1 VITDRTAALAELRAA
16 LGAALSTDP
25 RELDAARADKSGQ
38 RSAAAPLAIVHAA
51 SVADVQ
57 AALRIASAHRL
68 PVVPRGAGT
77 GLAGGAMAGA
87 DRLVLSTARMT
98 RIHEIDA
105 VDQIAVVEPGVIV
118 AELDAAAREQGLFYA
133 PDPASRAWAT
143 IGGTIATGAG
153 GLMCVKYGVTRE
165 AVLGLD
171 VVLADG
177 TLMRLGHRTV
187 KGVTGL
193 DLVGL
198 MVGSEGTLGVVV
210 GATVRLL
217 PVPAGTTATIGAHL
231 PSVVAAG
238 AASAAIMASG
248 VRPAALEIIDPL
260 ALSRIHAYL
269 GLPLPLDGTTHL
281 LMQTD
286 GPQAIAD
293 AESAL
298 ALVRAAGG
306 DGDVSTD
313 DASAEQLL
321 TVRRSFHAAME
332 AHGTVLIEDVA
343 VPRRRLPEMFAA
355 IERISAEFGVEIP
368 TVAHAGDGNLHPNFV
383 YSGDAV
389 PEPVWQAAHAVFRE
403 ALALGGTL
411 TGEHGVGVL
420 KKRHLVDELGEHQL
434 ALQRRIKAAFDPLGI
449 MNPDAVF

>member
-1 VITDRTAALAELRAA
+1 MTTDRTSALDELRAA
-16 LGAALSTDP
+16 LGAALSTDAT
-25 RELDAARADKSGQ
+25 ELEAARADKSGQ

-118 AELDAAAREQGLFYA
+118 AELDAAARKQGLFYA

-143 IGGTIATGAG
+143 IGGTVATGAG

-217 PVPAGTTATIGAHL
+217 PIPEGATVTIGAQL

-238 AASAAIMASG
+238 AAASAIMAGG

-260 ALSRIHAYL
+260 ALSRIHTYL
-269 GLPLPLDGTTHL
+269 GLPQPLDGTTHL
-281 LMQTD
+281 LVQTD

-313 DASAEQLL
+313 DASAERLL

-355 IERISAEFGVEIP
+355 IERISAEYGVEIP

-383 YSGDAV
+383 YSGDTV
-389 PEPVWQAAHAVFRE
+389 PEPVWRAAHAVFRE

>member
-1 VITDRTAALAELRAA
+1 MSIDRTAALSELRAA
-16 LGAALSTDP
+16 VGNALSTDP
-25 RELDAARADKSGQ
+25 TELDAARSDKSGH
-38 RSAAAPLAIVHAA
+38 RSAAAPLAIVHAT
-51 SVADVQ
+51 SIADVQ
-57 AALRIASAHRL
+57 STLRIASAHRL

-77 GLAGGAMAGA
+77 GLAGGAMAGG

-98 RIHEIDA
+98 RIHEIDT
-105 VDQIAVVEPGVIV
+105 VDQVAVVEPGVVV
-118 AELDAAAREQGLFYA
+118 ADLDAAARREGLFYA

-165 AVLGLD
+165 AVLGVD

-217 PVPAGTTATIGAHL
+217 PVPLGSTVTIGAEL

-238 AASAAIMASG
+238 TAAAAIVASG

-260 ALSRIHAYL
+260 ALRRIHTYL
-269 GLPLPLDGTTHL
+269 GLPAPAESTTHL
-281 LMQTD
+281 LVQTD
-286 GPQAIAD
+286 GPQALAD
-293 AESAL
+293 ADAAL
-298 ALVRAAGG
+298 AHIRAAGG
-306 DGDVSTD
+306 TGETSTD
-313 DASAEQLL
+313 DVSAERLL
-321 TVRRSFHAAME
+321 TIRRSFHAAME

-343 VPRRRLPEMFAA
+343 VPRRRLPDMFAA
-355 IERISAEFGVEIP
+355 IERISREYGVEIP

-383 YSGDAV
+383 YVGDTV
-389 PEPVWQAAHAVFRE
+389 PPEVWQAAHAVFRE
-403 ALALGGTL
+403 ALTLGGTL

-420 KKRHLVDELGEHQL
+420 KKMHLREELGEPQL

>member
-1 VITDRTAALAELRAA
+1 MSTDRTAALDDLRDA
-16 LGAALSTDP
+16 LGNRLSVDP
-25 RELDAARADKSGQ
+25 DELDAARSDKSGQ
-38 RSAAAPLAIVHAA
+38 RSPAAPLAIVHAE
-51 SVADVQ
+51 SIADVQ
-57 AALRIASAHRL
+57 AALRIASAHLL

-77 GLAGGAMAGA
+77 GLAGGAMAGD

-98 RIHEIDA
+98 RIHDIDV
-105 VDQIAVVEPGVIV
+105 VDQVAVVEPGVIV
-118 AELDAAAREQGLFYA
+118 AELDAAARRDGLFYA

-177 TLMRLGHRTV
+177 SLMRLGHRTV

-217 PVPAGTTATIGAHL
+217 PIPPGSTATIGAEL

-238 AASAAIMASG
+238 AAAAAIMASG
-248 VRPAALEIIDPL
+248 IRPAALEIIDPL
-260 ALSRIHAYL
+260 ALTRIHAYL
-269 GLPLPLDGTTHL
+269 GLPAPRRNAAHL
-281 LMQTD
+281 LIQSD
-286 GPQAIAD
+286 GVQAQAD
-293 AESAL
+293 AEAAL
-298 ALVRAAGG
+298 AHVHAAGG
-306 DGDVSTD
+306 VGQVSFD
-313 DASAEQLL
+313 EVSAERLL
-321 TVRRSFHAAME
+321 TIRRSFHAAME

-343 VPRRRLPEMFAA
+343 VPRRRLPDMFAA
-355 IERISAEFGVEIP
+355 IAQISAQYGVEIP

-383 YSGDAV
+383 YDGEFVPDA
-389 PEPVWQAAHAVFRE
+389 VWQAAHAVFRT

-420 KKRHLVDELGEHQL
+420 KRRHLVDELGESQL
-434 ALQRRIKAAFDPLGI
+434 DLQRRIKAAFDPLGI